1 MILYRLLKI
10 WASITSFFFF
20 RKVTVTHKSE
30 APKGASVIFA
40 PNHQSAFLDPIVIA
54 IHTKRSPWFL
64 TRASV
69 FTGGMVNKLLK
80 MLHMIPVYRPR
91 DLVDLKTANNSTF
104 DFCHDVLTSGESIMI
119 FPEGNHG
126 MQKRLRTPL
135 KKGIGRIA
143 MRAAKELQHHPD
155 RDVFIMPVGINYEH
169 PTGMRTDLLINFG
182 DPISVKDLITE
193 KENQE
198 AQGLVAL
205 RKLLAE
211 RIQELMIDIR
221 PKEQYDALEL
231 AWQQQRTVLPS
242 LEARFE
248 NDKKIIESLSENEQP
263 LQHNPEIKSN
273 SLWQIPL
280 LILGFPMWL
289 TGVVLNLG
297 WIITVKLILKY
308 VVKDPHFL
316 QSIKFLCVMV
326 GVPVFTLITA
336 ALLSTVTGWFWPFVV
351 LIPLFGLL
359 AHEYQ
364 TRVFKTPGLVLV
376 KDEAGDFLPED

>member
-1 MILYRLLKI
+1 MILYRFIKI
-10 WASITSFFFF
+10 WATITSFFFF
-20 RKVTVTHKSE
+20 RKVTITR
-30 APKGASVIFA
+30 KGEIPEGTSVIFA

-54 IHTKRSPWFL
+54 INTKRSPWFL

-104 DFCHDVLTSGESIMI
+104 DFCQEVLTNGESIMI

-143 MRAAKELQHHPD
+143 LRAVNEMQTDPD
-155 RDVFIMPVGINYEH
+155 RDVVIVPVGINYEH
-169 PTGMRTDLLINFG
+169 PTGMRTDLLLNFG
-182 DPISVKDLITE
+182 EPISVKDLL
-193 KENQE
+193 KEADNHE
-198 AQGLVAL
+198 TRGLLTL
-205 RKLLAE
+205 RKHLAE
-211 RIQELMIDIR
+211 KIQDLMIDIR

-242 LEARFE
+242 LKARFE
-248 NDKKIIESLSENEQP
+248 NDKEIIEALSENDQP
-263 LQHNPEIKSN
+263 LQPKPEIKSN

-280 LILGFPMWL
+280 IILGFPMWL

-297 WIITVKLILKY
+297 WILTVKLILKY
-308 VVKDPHFL
+308 VVKDPHFV
-316 QSIKFLCVMV
+316 QSIKFLCVMA
-326 GVPVFTLITA
+326 GVPVFTMVTA

-364 TRVFKTPGLVLV
+364 TRVLKTPGLVLV